1 MSIRTSN
8 SKKSQ
13 YAVDWIVV
21 VFLVLIALASISL
34 VLEMFLS
41 LAFIRDDV
49 ALFGRIFRWVELC
62 IAFCSFL
69 VIYSAIGKGK
79 FFPELYIGYSI
90 VICVLLLLNYFIQ
103 SHLDLQKFLGLYE
116 VFSIA
121 SILGVPYV
129 FRNNSLFIQIESFSS
144 DHQKAKLDLA
154 KYKYLERSV

>member
-116 VFSIA
+116 FFFHC
-121 SILGVPYV
+121 LDTWC
-129 FRNNSLFIQIESFSS
+129 SLRLS
-144 DHQKAKLDLA
+144 K
-154 KYKYLERSV
+154 